1 MTTTLTTR
9 LFSRKSGRKKLSSS
23 LIGGLVILIPVLIIA
38 FYPTLVTHFNPVD
51 QDFDVLFAPPS
62 PAHPFG
68 TDNYGRD
75 VLTRVIYAT
84 SLDLQIGVFCV
95 IFPFLFGSLMGILSG
110 YFGGLLDVITMRAV
124 DVVIAF
130 PFIVLVIAI
139 VAMLGPG
146 LQNMYIA
153 VSMIVWIV
161 YARMVRS
168 EVLIIRNAE
177 YIEAAQVLGYSRW
190 RIVLRHVLPNAIT
203 PAIVFIAS
211 DVTLCILLGTTLSF
225 LGLGAQPPT
234 PEWGAMIAEGRG
246 FLTQAWWV
254 SVFPGLAIAI
264 VGIGFSLLGDGIA
277 DLLRVGQR

>member
-1 MTTTLTTR
+1 MTTVLSTR
-9 LFSRKSGRKKLSSS
+9 RGRWMRSRKWMSPV
-23 LIGGLVILIPVLIIA
+23 LIGALIILIPVLIITFFPA
-38 FYPTLVTHFNPVD
+38 TVARFNPVD
-51 QDFDVLFAPPS
+51 QNFDALFAPPS
-62 PAHPFG
+62 ATHPFG
-68 TDNYGRD
+68 TDNFGRD
-75 VLTRVIYAT
+75 VFTRVIYAT

-124 DVVIAF
+124 DVVVAF

-153 VSMIVWIV
+153 VSLIGWIV
-161 YARMVRS
+161 YARLVRA
-168 EVLIIRNAE
+168 EVLVLRDAE
-177 YIEAAQVLGYSRW
+177 YIQAARILGYSRW
-190 RIVLRHVLPNAIT
+190 RIVLRHILPNAIT
-203 PAIVFIAS
+203 PALVFVAS

-254 SVFPGLAIAI
+254 SVFPGLAIAL

>member
-1 MTTTLTTR
+1 MATTTTLTTR
-9 LFSRKSGRKKLSSS
+9 LITHSRKIFSPS
-23 LIGGLVILIPVLIIA
+23 LIGALIILIPVLIVA
-38 FYPTLVTHFNPVD
+38 FAPSVVTHLNPTD
-51 QDFDVLFAPPS
+51 QDFDAIFAPPS
-62 PAHPFG
+62 AAHLFG
-68 TDNYGRD
+68 ADNYGRD
-75 VLTRVIYAT
+75 VFTRTVYAT
-84 SLDLQIGVFCV
+84 GLDLQIGVFCV

-110 YFGGLLDVITMRAV
+110 YFGGWLDVLTMRAV

-153 VSMIVWIV
+153 VSMVGWIV
-161 YARMVRS
+161 YARIVRA
-168 EVLIIRNAE
+168 EVLIIRNSE
-177 YIEAAQVLGYSRW
+177 YIEAARVLGYSRW
-190 RIVLRHVLPNAIT
+190 RIVLRHILPNAIT
-203 PAIVFIAS
+203 PALVFIAS

-234 PEWGAMIAEGRG
+234 PEWGAMISEGRG

-254 SVFPGLAIAI
+254 SVFPGLAIAL

>member
-1 MTTTLTTR
+1 MATALSTR
-9 LFSRKSGRKKLSSS
+9 ILRHRRRLLSPS
-23 LIGGLVILIPVLIIA
+23 LIGALIILIPVLIIT
-38 FYPTLVTHFNPVD
+38 FFPSSVTSFNPIE
-51 QDFDVLFAPPS
+51 QDFDALFSPPS
-62 PAHPFG
+62 AAHLFG
-68 TDNYGRD
+68 TDNFGRD

-84 SLDLQIGVFCV
+84 RLDLQIGVFCV

-110 YFGGLLDVITMRAV
+110 YFGGLLDVLTMRAV
-124 DVVIAF
+124 DVVVAF

-153 VSMIVWIV
+153 VSMIGWIV
-161 YARMVRS
+161 YARLVRA
-168 EVLIIRNAE
+168 EVLTIRSAE
-177 YIEAAQVLGYSRW
+177 YIQAARILGYSRW

-203 PAIVFIAS
+203 PALVFVAS

-246 FLTQAWWV
+246 FLTQAWWI
-254 SVFPGLAIAI
+254 SVFPGLAILI
-264 VGIGFSLLGDGIA
+264 VGVGFSLLGDAVA
-277 DLLRVGQR
+277 DLIRVGQR